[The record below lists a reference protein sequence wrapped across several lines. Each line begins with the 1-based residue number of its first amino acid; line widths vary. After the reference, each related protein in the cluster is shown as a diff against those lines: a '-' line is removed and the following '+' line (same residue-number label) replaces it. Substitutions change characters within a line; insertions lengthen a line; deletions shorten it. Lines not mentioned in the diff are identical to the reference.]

1 MAEEIVIDKSAFFNR
16 LSSFFAAWKAD
27 KRPGHAVFGGVGSIV
42 ILMGKTDE
50 ANSFQKNNAMHFW
63 LLGYEFPATLMV
75 FTTDMMYVVT
85 TAKKG
90 EDWPNTDSAYLSANT
105 GLLNVAKHLEP
116 LKGGKIPVEI
126 LVTSKDPDEKTRSF
140 EKCLE
145 VIKSAGKRVGVLPKD
160 TAAGPFAEDWKRA
173 FANITQDVEEVDI
186 SPALSSAA
194 FSVKDTDELVA
205 IRNASRACS
214 GLMSEYFVDEMS
226 RLLDEE
232 KQMTHKALSM
242 RIDAKIDDAKFFKKL
257 AKLPAEFD
265 PQQIDWAYGPVIQSG
280 GKYDLRLTATSD
292 NSHLQAGIIVAG
304 FGIRYKTYSSII
316 ARTYLVDPSKSQE
329 ANYAFL
335 LNLHD
340 AVMKDVRDG
349 TMAKDLFNKAIGL
362 VRAKKPELESHF
374 VKSVGAGIGI
384 ELRDSNMVLNGKNNK
399 ILKSGMTLSITVG
412 LTDVEELESKD
423 KNNSVYSMIITDT
436 VRVGE
441 NGPHIF
447 TKDAGI
453 DMDSVSFYFGDEE
466 EPQKPAKEKKEVK
479 SSAMTSRNV
488 TRTKLRA
495 ERPTQV
501 NEGAEARRREH
512 QKELATKKTKEGLDR
527 FAGTTGDDNGVTQK
541 RFKRF
546 ESYKRD
552 NQLPTKVKDLTIY
565 VDHKAST
572 VIVPIMGRPVP
583 FHINTIK
590 NASKSDEG
598 EYAYLRINFLSPGQ
612 GVGRKDD
619 QPFEDISAHFLRNL
633 TLRSKDNERLAQ
645 VAQDITEL
653 RKNALRREQEKKE
666 MEDVVE
672 QDKLVEIRNR
682 RPVRLPDV
690 YLRPPL
696 DGKRVPGEVEIHQ
709 NGLRYMSPFRN
720 EHVDVLFSNVKHLF
734 FQPCAHELIVLIH
747 VHLKTPIMIGKRKTR
762 DVQFYREATEMQ
774 FDETGNRRRKH
785 RYGDEEEFE
794 AEQEERRR
802 RAALDREFKAFAEKI
817 ADAGKDEGVDVDI
830 PFREIG
836 FTGVPNRSNVLI
848 QPTTDALVQ
857 LTEPPFLVITLNEIE
872 IAHLERVQFGLKN
885 FDLVFVFKD
894 FHRPPV
900 HVNTIPVESLEGVK
914 DWLDSV
920 DIAFTE
926 GPLNLNWTTI
936 MKTVVSDP
944 YGFFADGGWSFLAA
958 ESDSEGGASDEEESA
973 FELSESELAA
983 ADESSEDDSE
993 FDDDAS
999 AEASEDFSADE
1010 DSGEDWDE
1018 LERKAK
1024 KKDKESGLDDEE
1036 RGKKRKR

>member
-1 MAEEIVIDKSAFFNR
+1 MAEEIVIDKNAFFNR

-27 KRPGHAVFGGVGSIV
+27 KRSGHAAFGGVGSIV

-75 FTTDMMYVVT
+75 FTTDMMYV
-85 TAKKG
+85 
-90 EDWPNTDSAYLSANT
+90 PNADSTYLSTNT
-105 GLLNVAKHLEP
+105 GLLIVAKHLEP

-145 VIKSAGKRVGVLPKD
+145 VIKNAGKRVGVLPKD

-412 LTDVEELESKD
+412 LTDVEDLESKD
-423 KNNSVYSMIITDT
+423 KNNTVYSMIITDT

-447 TKDAGI
+447 TKEAGI

-479 SSAMTSRNV
+479 SSAMASRNV

-541 RFKRF
+541 KFKRF

-958 ESDSEGGASDEEESA
+958 ESDSEDGASDEEESA

-1024 KKDKESGLDDEE
+1024 KKDRESGLDDEE

>member
-412 LTDVEELESKD
+412 LTDVEELETKD
-423 KNNSVYSMIITDT
+423 KNNAVYSMIITDT

-1024 KKDKESGLDDEE
+1024 KKDRESGLDDEE

>member
-1 MAEEIVIDKSAFFNR
+1 MADKIAIDKNTFFNH
-16 LSSFFAAWKAD
+16 LSNFYASWKSD
-27 KRPGHAVFGGVGSIV
+27 KRSGNALFGGAGSIV
-42 ILMGKTDE
+42 ILMGKTKSDE
-50 ANSFQKNNAMHFW
+50 SSFQKNNAMHFW
-63 LLGYEFPATLMV
+63 LLGYEFPATLFV
-75 FTTDMMYVVT
+75 LTTEAIYVVT
-85 TAKKG
+85 TVKKA
-90 EDWPNTDSAYLSANT
+90 EL
-105 GLLNVAKHLEP
+105 LEP
-116 LKGGKIPVEI
+116 LKGGKIPVEL
-126 LVTSKDPDEKTRSF
+126 LVTTKDPESKTKAF
-140 EKCLE
+140 EKCLD
-145 VIKSAGKRVGVLPKD
+145 VIKGAGKKVGTLPKD
-160 TAAGPFAEDWKRA
+160 TTTGPFADDWKRA
-173 FANITQDVEEVDI
+173 FSEISKDVEEVDI
-186 SPALSSAA
+186 TPALSSAFA
-194 FSVKDTDELVA
+194 IKDPEELVS

-214 GLMSEYFVDEMS
+214 GLMSGYFVEEMS

-232 KQMTHKALSM
+232 KQITHKALAAKV
-242 RIDAKIDDAKFFKKL
+242 DAKIDDSKFFNKL
-257 AKLPAEFD
+257 ARLPSEFD
-265 PQQIDWAYGPVIQSG
+265 AEQIDWAYGPVVQSG
-280 GKYDLRLTATSD
+280 GAYDLKLTATSD
-292 NSHLQAGIIVAG
+292 GNNLKPGIILSS
-304 FGIRYKTYSSII
+304 FGIRYKTYNSLIG
-316 ARTYLVDPSKSQE
+316 RTYLVDPSKSQE

-340 AVMKDVRDG
+340 AVMKEIRDG
-349 TMAKDLFNKAIGL
+349 VVAKDLYNKALSL
-362 VRAKKPELESHF
+362 VRSKKPELENHLT
-374 VKSVGAGIGI
+374 KNIGAGIGI
-384 ELRDSNMVLNGKNNK
+384 ELRDANMILNAKNTRVLKN
-399 ILKSGMTLSITVG
+399 GMTLAISIG
-412 LTDVEELESKD
+412 LTDVKDTDSKS
-423 KNNSVYSMIITDT
+423 KGNHVYSMVITDT
-436 VRVGE
+436 IRVGE
-441 NGPHIF
+441 SGPHIF

-466 EPQKPAKEKKEVK
+466 EPEKPVKEKKEAK
-479 SSAMTSRNV
+479 SSAIASRNV

-495 ERPTQV
+495 ERPTQI

-512 QKELATKKTKEGLDR
+512 QKELAGKKTKEGLER
-527 FAGTTGDDNGVTQK
+527 FTGTTGDDNGVAQK
-541 RFKRF
+541 KFKRF

-552 NQLPTKVKDLTIY
+552 NQLPPKVKDLTVY

-619 QPFEDISAHFLRNL
+619 QPFEDPSAHFVRNL
-633 TLRSKDNERLAQ
+633 TLRSKNNDRLAQ

-653 RKNALRREQEKKE
+653 RKTALRREQEKKE
-666 MEDVVE
+666 LEDVVE

-682 RPVRLPDV
+682 RPVKLPDV

-709 NGLRYMSPFRN
+709 NGLRYLSPFRS

-857 LTEPPFLVITLNEIE
+857 LTEPPFMVITLNEIE

-894 FHRPPV
+894 FHRAPV
-900 HVNTIPVESLEGVK
+900 HVNTIPVEALEGVK

-920 DIAFTE
+920 DVAYTE

-958 ESDSEGGASDEEESA
+958 ESDSEGSEEEEESA
-973 FELSESELAA
+973 FELSDSELA
-983 ADESSEDDSE
+983 ADESSEEDSE
-993 FDDDAS
+993 FDEDAS
-999 AEASEDFSADE
+999 ADGSEEDFSGDE
-1010 DSGEDWDE
+1010 ESGEDWDE
-1018 LERKAK
+1018 LEKKAK
-1024 KKDKESGLDDEE
+1024 RQDKEVRLDEDD
-1036 RGKKRKR
+1036 RGTKRKR

>member
-1 MAEEIVIDKSAFFNR
+1 MAEEIAVDKNAFFNR
-16 LSSFFAAWKAD
+16 LSNFYATWKAD
-27 KRPGHAVFGGVGSIV
+27 KRSGNALFGGAGSIV

-50 ANSFQKNNAMHFW
+50 QNSFQKHSAMHFW
-63 LLGYEFPATLMV
+63 LLGYEFPATLLV
-75 FTTDMMYVVT
+75 LTTEAIYVVT
-85 TAKKG
+85 TAKK
-90 EDWPNTDSAYLSANT
+90 
-105 GLLNVAKHLEP
+105 AKHLEP

-126 LVTSKDPDEKTRSF
+126 LVTTKDPESKNKAF
-140 EKCLE
+140 EKCLD
-145 VIKSAGKRVGVLPKD
+145 VIKGAGAKVGTLPKD
-160 TAAGPFAEDWKRA
+160 NASGPFADEWRRA
-173 FANITQDVEEVDI
+173 FADASKEMEEVDI
-186 SPALSSAA
+186 TPALSSAA
-194 FSVKDTDELVA
+194 FSIKDPEELVS

-232 KQMTHKALSM
+232 KQMTHKGLAAKV
-242 RIDAKIDDAKFFKKL
+242 DAKIDEAKFFNKL
-257 AKLPAEFD
+257 ARLPAEFD
-265 PQQIDWAYGPVIQSG
+265 ARQIDWAYGPVIQSG
-280 GKYDLRLTATSD
+280 GAYDLKLTATSD
-292 NSHLQAGIIVAG
+292 SNNLEPGIILSS
-304 FGIRYKTYSSII
+304 FGIRYKTYSSLIG
-316 ARTYLVDPSKSQE
+316 RTYLVDPSKSQE

-335 LNLHD
+335 LNLHET
-340 AVMKDVRDG
+340 VMKEIRDG
-349 TMAKDLFNKAIGL
+349 AVAKNLYNKTIGL
-362 VRAKKPELESHF
+362 VRSKKPELEGHF
-374 VKSVGAGIGI
+374 VKNIGAGIGI
-384 ELRDSNMVLNGKNNK
+384 ELRDANMVLNAKNSRV
-399 ILKSGMTLSITVG
+399 LKNGMTLSITVG
-412 LTDVEELESKD
+412 LTDVKDPDSKGT
-423 KNNSVYSMIITDT
+423 KNGVYSMVITDT

-466 EPQKPAKEKKEVK
+466 EPQKPAKEKKEAK
-479 SSAMTSRNV
+479 PSAIASRNV

-495 ERPTQV
+495 ERPTQI

-512 QKELATKKTKEGLDR
+512 QKELASKKTKEGLER
-527 FAGTTGDDNGVTQK
+527 FTGTTGDNNGVAQK
-541 RFKRF
+541 KFKRF

-552 NQLPTKVKDLTIY
+552 NQLPAKVKDLTVY

-583 FHINTIK
+583 FHINAIK

-619 QPFEDISAHFLRNL
+619 QPFEDLSAHFVRNL
-633 TLRSKDNERLAQ
+633 TLRSKNNDRLAQ

-653 RKNALRREQEKKE
+653 RKTALRREQEKKE
-666 MEDVVE
+666 MEDVIE

-682 RPVRLPDV
+682 RPVKLPDV

-709 NGLRYMSPFRN
+709 NGLRYLSPFRN

-802 RAALDREFKAFAEKI
+802 RAALDREFKAFAEKV

-857 LTEPPFLVITLNEIE
+857 LTEPPFMVITLNEIE
-872 IAHLERVQFGLKN
+872 IAHLERVQQFGLKN
-885 FDLVFVFKD
+885 FDMVFVFKD

-900 HVNTIPVESLEGVK
+900 HVNTIPVEALEGVK

-920 DIAFTE
+920 DIAYTE

-944 YGFFADGGWSFLAA
+944 YGFFADGGWSFLSAD
-958 ESDSEGGASDEEESA
+958 SDSEGGSEEEEESA
-973 FELSESELAA
+973 FELSDSELA
-983 ADESSEDDSE
+983 ADESSEEDSE
-993 FDDDAS
+993 YDDDAS
-999 AEASEDFSADE
+999 ADASEDLSGDE
-1010 DSGEDWDE
+1010 ESGEDWDE
-1018 LERKAK
+1018 LEKKAK
-1024 KKDKESGLDDEE
+1024 RKDKESALDDDE
-1036 RGKKRKR
+1036 RGTKRKR

>member
-1 MAEEIVIDKSAFFNR
+1 MAEEIIIDRSTFFRR
-16 LSSFFAAWKAD
+16 LSSFYSLWKTE
-27 KRPGHAVFGGVGSIV
+27 KRSGHTVFGGVGSII

-75 FTTDMMYVVT
+75 FTTEMMYVVT
-85 TAKKG
+85 TAKK
-90 EDWPNTDSAYLSANT
+90 
-105 GLLNVAKHLEP
+105 AKHLEP
-116 LKGGKIPVEI
+116 LKDGKIPVEI
-126 LVTSKDPDEKTRSF
+126 LITSKDPEEKAKSF
-140 EKCLE
+140 EKCLGA
-145 VIKSAGKRVGVLPKD
+145 IKNSGKKVGVLPKD
-160 TAAGPFAEDWKRA
+160 TATGPFAEDWKSA
-173 FANITQDVEEVDI
+173 FANISQDIEEVDI
-186 SPALSSAA
+186 SSALSSTA
-194 FSVKDTDELVA
+194 FSIKDTDELVS

-214 GLMSEYFVDEMS
+214 GLMSDYFVDEMS

-232 KQMTHKALSM
+232 RQMTHKELSM
-242 RIDAKIDDAKFFKKL
+242 RLDAKIDDSKFFSKL

-280 GKYDLRLTATSD
+280 GKYDLKLTAVPD
-292 NSHLQAGIIVAG
+292 NRNLRPGIIIAG
-304 FGIRYKTYSSII
+304 FGIRYKTYSSLI
-316 ARTYLVDPSKSQE
+316 ARTYLVDPTKSQE
-329 ANYAFL
+329 ANYALL
-335 LNLHD
+335 LNIHETIL
-340 AVMKDVRDG
+340 KDVRDG
-349 TMAKDLFNKAIGL
+349 TIAKDLFNKALNLI
-362 VRAKKPELESHF
+362 RTRKPELEAHF
-374 VKSVGAGIGI
+374 IKSVGAGIGI
-384 ELRDSNMVLNGKNNK
+384 ELRDGNMVITGKNNRV
-399 ILKSGMTLSITVG
+399 LKSGMTLSISVG
-412 LTDVEELESKD
+412 LTDVQDPSSKVD
-423 KNNSVYSMIITDT
+423 GSSLYSMIITDT
-436 VRVGE
+436 VRVGD
-441 NGPHIF
+441 NGPHVF
-447 TKDAGI
+447 TKDAGV
-453 DMDSVSFYFGDEE
+453 DMDS
-466 EPQKPAKEKKEVK
+466 
-479 SSAMTSRNV
+479 
-488 TRTKLRA
+488 LRA

-512 QKELATKKTKEGLDR
+512 QKELASKKTKEGLDR
-527 FAGTTGDDNGVTQK
+527 FAGTTGDDNGITQK
-541 RFKRF
+541 KFKRF

-552 NQLPTKVKDLTIY
+552 NQLPTKVKDLIVY
-565 VDHKAST
+565 VDQKAST

-583 FHINTIK
+583 FHVNTIK

-619 QPFEDISAHFLRNL
+619 QPFEDLSAHFLRNL

-645 VAQDITEL
+645 IAQDITEL

-672 QDKLVEIRNR
+672 QDKLIEIRNR
-682 RPVRLPDV
+682 RPVKLPDV

-857 LTEPPFLVITLNEIE
+857 LTEPPFLVITLSEIE

-885 FDLVFVFKD
+885 FDLVFVLKD

-900 HVNTIPVESLEGVK
+900 HINTIPVESLEGVK

-920 DIAFTE
+920 EIAFTE

-958 ESDSEGGASDEEESA
+958 ESDSEDGSEEEEESA

-983 ADESSEDDSE
+983 GDESSEDESD

-999 AEASEDFSADE
+999 AEASDDFSADE
-1010 DSGEDWDE
+1010 ESGEDWDE
-1018 LERKAK
+1018 LEKKAK
-1024 KKDKESGLDDEE
+1024 KKDKESGLHDDE
-1036 RGKKRKR
+1036 RIKKRKR

>member
-126 LVTSKDPDEKTRSF
+126 LVTSKDPEEKSRSF

-145 VIKSAGKRVGVLPKD
+145 VIKNAGKRVGVLPKD

-340 AVMKDVRDG
+340 TVMKDVRDG

-423 KNNSVYSMIITDT
+423 KNTAVYSMIITDT

-479 SSAMTSRNV
+479 SNAMTSRNV

-541 RFKRF
+541 KFKRF

-1024 KKDKESGLDDEE
+1024 KKDRESGLDDEE

>member
-1 MAEEIVIDKSAFFNR
+1 MADKIAIDKNTFFNH
-16 LSSFFAAWKAD
+16 LSNFYASWKAD
-27 KRPGHAVFGGVGSIV
+27 KRSGNTLFGGAGSIV
-42 ILMGKTDE
+42 ILMGKTKSDE
-50 ANSFQKNNAMHFW
+50 SSFQKNNAMHFW
-63 LLGYEFPATLMV
+63 LLGYEFPATLFV
-75 FTTDMMYVVT
+75 LTTEAIYVVT
-85 TAKKG
+85 TAKKA
-90 EDWPNTDSAYLSANT
+90 EL
-105 GLLNVAKHLEP
+105 LEP
-116 LKGGKIPVEI
+116 LKGGKIPVEL
-126 LVTSKDPDEKTRSF
+126 LVTTKDPESKTKAF

-145 VIKSAGKRVGVLPKD
+145 VIKGAGKKVGTLPKD
-160 TAAGPFAEDWKRA
+160 TTTGPFADDWKRT
-173 FANITQDVEEVDI
+173 FSEISKEVEEVDI
-186 SPALSSAA
+186 TPALSSAFA
-194 FSVKDTDELVA
+194 IKDPEELVS

-226 RLLDEE
+226 QLLDEE
-232 KQMTHKALSM
+232 KQITHKALAGKV
-242 RIDAKIDDAKFFKKL
+242 DAKIDDSKFFNKL
-257 AKLPAEFD
+257 ARLPSEFD
-265 PQQIDWAYGPVIQSG
+265 AEQIDWAYGPVVQSG
-280 GKYDLRLTATSD
+280 GAYDLKLTATSD
-292 NSHLQAGIIVAG
+292 GNNLKPGIILSS
-304 FGIRYKTYSSII
+304 FGIRYKTYNSLIG
-316 ARTYLVDPSKSQE
+316 RTYLVDPSKSQE

-340 AVMKDVRDG
+340 AVMKEIRDG
-349 TMAKDLFNKAIGL
+349 VVAKDLYNKALSL
-362 VRAKKPELESHF
+362 VRSKKPELENHLT
-374 VKSVGAGIGI
+374 KNIGAGIGI
-384 ELRDSNMVLNGKNNK
+384 ELRDANMILNAKNNRV
-399 ILKSGMTLSITVG
+399 LKNGMTLAITIG
-412 LTDVEELESKD
+412 LTDVKDTDSKS
-423 KNNSVYSMIITDT
+423 KGNNVYSMVITDT

-441 NGPHIF
+441 SGPHIF

-466 EPQKPAKEKKEVK
+466 EPEKPIKEKKESK
-479 SSAMTSRNV
+479 SSAVASRNV

-495 ERPTQV
+495 ERPTQI

-512 QKELATKKTKEGLDR
+512 QKELAGKKTKEGLER
-527 FAGTTGDDNGVTQK
+527 FAGTTGDDNGVAQK
-541 RFKRF
+541 KFKRF

-552 NQLPTKVKDLTIY
+552 NQLPPKVKDLTVY
-565 VDHKAST
+565 VDHKAAT

-619 QPFEDISAHFLRNL
+619 QPFEDPSAHFVRNL
-633 TLRSKDNERLAQ
+633 TLRSKNNDRMAQ

-653 RKNALRREQEKKE
+653 RKTALRREQEKKE
-666 MEDVVE
+666 LEDVVE

-682 RPVRLPDV
+682 RPVKLPDV

-709 NGLRYMSPFRN
+709 NGLRYLSPFRS

-857 LTEPPFLVITLNEIE
+857 LTEPPFMVITLNEIE

-894 FHRPPV
+894 FHRAPV
-900 HVNTIPVESLEGVK
+900 HVNTIPVEALEGVK

-920 DIAFTE
+920 DIAYTE

-958 ESDSEGGASDEEESA
+958 ESDSEGSDEEEESA
-973 FELSESELAA
+973 FELSDSELA
-983 ADESSEDDSE
+983 ADESSEEDSE
-993 FDDDAS
+993 YDEDAS
-999 AEASEDFSADE
+999 ADGSEAEFSGDE
-1010 DSGEDWDE
+1010 ESGEDWDE
-1018 LERKAK
+1018 LEKKAK
-1024 KKDKESGLDDEE
+1024 RQDKETRMDDDD
-1036 RGKKRKR
+1036 RGTKRKR

>member
-1 MAEEIVIDKSAFFNR
+1 MAEEIVIDKNAFFNR
-16 LSSFFAAWKAD
+16 LSSFYSAWKAD
-27 KRPGHAVFGGVGSIV
+27 KRSGELVFGGVGSIV

-63 LLGYEFPATLMV
+63 LLGYEFPATLLI
-75 FTTDMMYVVT
+75 FTAETMYVVT
-85 TAKKG
+85 TAKK
-90 EDWPNTDSAYLSANT
+90 
-105 GLLNVAKHLEP
+105 AKHLEP

-126 LVTSKDPDEKTRSF
+126 LVVTKDPAEKTKTF
-140 EKCLE
+140 EKCLTAM
-145 VIKSAGKRVGVLPKD
+145 KDSGKKIGILPKD
-160 TAAGPFAEDWKRA
+160 TTTGPFAEDWKRA
-173 FANITQDVEEVDI
+173 YAGISQEVEEIDI

-194 FSVKDTDELVA
+194 FSVKDTDELVS

-232 KQMTHKALSM
+232 KYMTHKALSM
-242 RIDAKIDDAKFFKKL
+242 RIDAKIDDAKFFNKL

-280 GKYDLRLTATSD
+280 GKYDLKLTAVSD
-292 NSHLQAGIIVAG
+292 NNNLKPGIIIAS
-304 FGIRYKTYSSII
+304 FGIRYKTYSSAI
-316 ARTYLVDPSKSQE
+316 ARTYLVDPTKSQE
-329 ANYAFL
+329 TNYGFL
-335 LNLHD
+335 LTIHD
-340 AVMKDVRDG
+340 AVLKDIRDG
-349 TMAKDLFNKAIGL
+349 TVAKDLFNKAIGL
-362 VRAKKPELESHF
+362 VRSKKPELESSF

-384 ELRDSNMVLNGKNNK
+384 ELRDANMVLNSKNNRV
-399 ILKSGMTLSITVG
+399 LKSGMTLSIAIG
-412 LTDVEELESKD
+412 FAGVEDPDSKS
-423 KNNSVYSMIITDT
+423 KHGAVYSMLITDT

-441 NGPHIF
+441 NGPHVF

-466 EPQKPAKEKKEVK
+466 EPQKAAKETKETK
-479 SSAMTSRNV
+479 SSAIANKNV

-512 QKELATKKTKEGLDR
+512 QKELAGKKTKEGLDR
-527 FAGTTGDDNGVTQK
+527 YAGTTGDENGVTQK
-541 RFKRF
+541 KFKRF

-552 NQLPTKVKDLTIY
+552 NQLPTRVKDLTIY
-565 VDHKAST
+565 VDQKAST

-619 QPFEDISAHFLRNL
+619 QPFEDLSAHFLRNL
-633 TLRSKDNERLAQ
+633 TLRSKDNNRLAQ
-645 VAQDITEL
+645 VAQDITDL

-672 QDKLVEIRNR
+672 QDKLIEIRNR
-682 RPVRLPDV
+682 RPVKLPDV

-936 MKTVVSDP
+936 IKTVVSDP

-958 ESDSEGGASDEEESA
+958 ESDSEGGSDADQESA

-999 AEASEDFSADE
+999 AEASEDFSADDDE
-1010 DSGEDWDE
+1010 SGEDWDE
-1018 LERKAK
+1018 LEKKAK
-1024 KKDKESGLDDEE
+1024 KKDREAGLDDED
-1036 RGKKRKR
+1036 RSKKRKR

>member
-423 KNNSVYSMIITDT
+423 KNNAVYSMIITDT

-572 VIVPIMGRPVP
+572 
-583 FHINTIK
+583 
-590 NASKSDEG
+590 
-598 EYAYLRINFLSPGQ
+598 
-612 GVGRKDD
+612 
-619 QPFEDISAHFLRNL
+619 
-633 TLRSKDNERLAQ
+633 
-645 VAQDITEL
+645 
-653 RKNALRREQEKKE
+653 
-666 MEDVVE
+666 
-672 QDKLVEIRNR
+672 
-682 RPVRLPDV
+682 
-690 YLRPPL
+690 
-696 DGKRVPGEVEIHQ
+696 
-709 NGLRYMSPFRN
+709 
-720 EHVDVLFSNVKHLF
+720 
-734 FQPCAHELIVLIH
+734 PCAHELIVLIH

>member
-1 MAEEIVIDKSAFFNR
+1 MAEKIAIDKNTFFNH
-16 LSSFFAAWKAD
+16 LSNFYASWKAD
-27 KRPGHAVFGGVGSIV
+27 KRSGNTLFGGAGSIV
-42 ILMGKTDE
+42 ILMGKTKSDE
-50 ANSFQKNNAMHFW
+50 SSFQKNNAMHFW
-63 LLGYEFPATLMV
+63 LLGYEFPATLFV
-75 FTTDMMYVVT
+75 LTTEAIYVVT
-85 TAKKG
+85 TAKKA
-90 EDWPNTDSAYLSANT
+90 EL
-105 GLLNVAKHLEP
+105 LEP
-116 LKGGKIPVEI
+116 LKGGKIPVEL
-126 LVTSKDPDEKTRSF
+126 LVTTKDPESKTKAF

-145 VIKSAGKRVGVLPKD
+145 VIKGAGKKVGTLPKD
-160 TAAGPFAEDWKRA
+160 TTTGPFADDWKRA
-173 FANITQDVEEVDI
+173 FSEVSKEVEEVDI
-186 SPALSSAA
+186 TPALSSAFA
-194 FSVKDTDELVA
+194 IKDPEELVS

-214 GLMSEYFVDEMS
+214 GLMSSYFVEEMS

-232 KQMTHKALSM
+232 KQITHKALAAKV
-242 RIDAKIDDAKFFKKL
+242 DAKIDDSKFFNKL
-257 AKLPAEFD
+257 ARLPSEFD
-265 PQQIDWAYGPVIQSG
+265 AEQIDWAYGPVVQSG
-280 GKYDLRLTATSD
+280 GAYDLKLTATSD
-292 NSHLQAGIIVAG
+292 GNNLKPGIILSS
-304 FGIRYKTYSSII
+304 FGIRYKTYNSLIG
-316 ARTYLVDPSKSQE
+316 RTYLVDPSKSQE

-340 AVMKDVRDG
+340 AVMKEIRDG
-349 TMAKDLFNKAIGL
+349 VVAKDLYNKALSL
-362 VRAKKPELESHF
+362 VRSKKPELENHLT
-374 VKSVGAGIGI
+374 KNIGAGIGI
-384 ELRDSNMVLNGKNNK
+384 ELRDANMILNAKNNRV
-399 ILKSGMTLSITVG
+399 LKNGMTLAITIG
-412 LTDVEELESKD
+412 LTDVKDTDSKSKGSD
-423 KNNSVYSMIITDT
+423 VYSMVITDT

-441 NGPHIF
+441 SGPHIF

-466 EPQKPAKEKKEVK
+466 EPEKPVKEKKESK
-479 SSAMTSRNV
+479 SSAIASRNV

-495 ERPTQV
+495 ERPTQI

-512 QKELATKKTKEGLDR
+512 QKELAGKKTKEGLDR
-527 FAGTTGDDNGVTQK
+527 FAGTTGDDNGVAQK
-541 RFKRF
+541 KFKRF

-552 NQLPTKVKDLTIY
+552 NQLPPKVKDLTVY
-565 VDHKAST
+565 VDHKAAT

-619 QPFEDISAHFLRNL
+619 QPFEDPSAHFVRNL
-633 TLRSKDNERLAQ
+633 TLRSKNNDRLAQ

-653 RKNALRREQEKKE
+653 RKTALRREQEKKE
-666 MEDVVE
+666 LEDVVE

-682 RPVRLPDV
+682 RPVKLPDV

-709 NGLRYMSPFRN
+709 NGLRYLSPFRS

-857 LTEPPFLVITLNEIE
+857 LTEPPFMVITLNEIE

-894 FHRPPV
+894 FHRAPV
-900 HVNTIPVESLEGVK
+900 HVNTIPVEALEGVK

-944 YGFFADGGWSFLAA
+944 YGFFTDGGWSFLAA
-958 ESDSEGGASDEEESA
+958 ESDSEGSDEEEESA
-973 FELSESELAA
+973 FELSDSELA
-983 ADESSEDDSE
+983 ADESSEEDSE
-993 FDDDAS
+993 YDEDAS
-999 AEASEDFSADE
+999 ADGSEEDFSGDE
-1010 DSGEDWDE
+1010 ESGEDWDE
-1018 LERKAK
+1018 LEKKAK
-1024 KKDKESGLDDEE
+1024 RQDKEARMDEDD
-1036 RGKKRKR
+1036 RGTKRKR

>member
-1 MAEEIVIDKSAFFNR
+1 MAEEILIDRNTFFTR
-16 LSSFFAAWKAD
+16 LSSLYTAWKAD
-27 KRPGHAVFGGVGSIV
+27 KRSGNASFGGVSSII

-63 LLGYEFPATLMV
+63 LLGYEFPATLLV
-75 FTTDMMYVVT
+75 FTTEVVYVVT
-85 TAKKG
+85 TAKK
-90 EDWPNTDSAYLSANT
+90 
-105 GLLNVAKHLEP
+105 AKHLEP
-116 LKGGKIPVEI
+116 LRGGKFPVEI
-126 LVTSKDPDEKTRSF
+126 LVTSKDPEEKMKSF
-140 EKCLE
+140 EKCIE
-145 VIKSAGKRVGVLPKD
+145 VIKNAGKRVGILARD
-160 TAAGPFAEDWKRA
+160 TTTGPFAEDWRKA
-173 FANITQDVEEVDI
+173 YTAVSKDVEEVDI
-186 SPALSSAA
+186 SPALSAA
-194 FSVKDTDELVA
+194 FSVKDTDELVS
-205 IRNASRACS
+205 IRNASRACT

-242 RIDAKIDDAKFFKKL
+242 RIDAKIDDAKFFNKL
-257 AKLPAEFD
+257 GKLPAEFD

-280 GKYDLRLTATSD
+280 GKYDLKLTAASD
-292 NSHLQAGIIVAG
+292 SNNLQPGIIIAG
-304 FGIRYKTYSSII
+304 FGIRYKTYSSLI
-316 ARTYLVDPSKSQE
+316 ARTYLVDPSKAQE
-329 ANYAFL
+329 SNYAFL
-335 LNLHD
+335 LNIRETI
-340 AVMKDVRDG
+340 MKEVRDG
-349 TMAKDLFNKAIGL
+349 TVGKDLYNKAVSL
-362 VRAKKPELESHF
+362 VRAKRPELEAHF
-374 VKSVGAGIGI
+374 LKTVGAGIGI
-384 ELRDSNMVLNGKNNK
+384 ELRDANMVLNSKNEK
-399 ILKSGMTLSITVG
+399 VLKSGMTFSITVG
-412 LTDVEELESKD
+412 LTDVEESNTKD
-423 KNNSVYSMIITDT
+423 KKNAIYSMVITDT
-436 VRVGE
+436 VRVGDT
-441 NGPHIF
+441 GPLVF
-447 TKDAGI
+447 TKEAGV

-466 EPQKPAKEKKEVK
+466 EPQKPVKEKKESK
-479 SSAMTSRNV
+479 PNAIANRNV

-495 ERPTQV
+495 ERPTQI

-541 RFKRF
+541 KFKRF

-552 NQLPTKVKDLTIY
+552 NQLPTKVKDLIVY
-565 VDHKAST
+565 VDQKAAT

-619 QPFEDISAHFLRNL
+619 QPFEDLSAHFLRNL
-633 TLRSKDNERLAQ
+633 TLRSKDNDRLAQ

-682 RPVRLPDV
+682 RPVKLPDV

-857 LTEPPFLVITLNEIE
+857 LTEPPFLAITLNEVE

-894 FHRPPV
+894 FHRAPV
-900 HVNTIPVESLEGVK
+900 HINTIPVESLEGVK

-958 ESDSEGGASDEEESA
+958 ESDSEGGSDEEEESA

-999 AEASEDFSADE
+999 AEATDDFSADE
-1010 DSGEDWDE
+1010 ESGEDWDE
-1018 LERKAK
+1018 LELRAK
-1024 KKDKESGLDDEE
+1024 KKDRESGLDDED

>member
-1 MAEEIVIDKSAFFNR
+1 MAEEIVIDKTLFFNR
-16 LSSFFAAWKAD
+16 LSSFYAAWRAD
-27 KRPGHAVFGGVGSIV
+27 KRSSHPTFGGVGSIV

-50 ANSFQKNNAMHFW
+50 ANTFQKNNAMHFW
-63 LLGYEFPATLMV
+63 LLGYEFPATLLV
-75 FTTDMMYVVT
+75 FTLEAVYVVT
-85 TAKKG
+85 TAKK
-90 EDWPNTDSAYLSANT
+90 
-105 GLLNVAKHLEP
+105 AKHLEP
-116 LKGGKIPVEI
+116 LRGGKIPVEI
-126 LVTSKDPDEKTRSF
+126 LVTTKDPEGKLRSF
-140 EKCLE
+140 EKCIE
-145 VIKSAGKRVGVLPKD
+145 VIRSAGNKVGVLPKD
-160 TAAGPFAEDWKRA
+160 TTAGPFAEDWKRT
-173 FANITQDVEEVDI
+173 FATLSGEIEEVDI
-186 SPALSSAA
+186 SPALSAA
-194 FSVKDTDELVA
+194 FAVKDTDELVS

-214 GLMSEYFVDEMS
+214 GLMSEYFVEEMS

-232 KQMTHKALSM
+232 KQMTHKALSA
-242 RIDAKIDDAKFFKKL
+242 RVDAKIDDAKFFNKL
-257 AKLPAEFD
+257 GKLPAEFD
-265 PQQIDWAYGPVIQSG
+265 AQQIDWAYGPVIQSG
-280 GKYDLRLTATSD
+280 GKYDLRLTAVSD
-292 NSHLQAGIIVAG
+292 NNNLEPGIIIAG
-304 FGIRYKTYSSII
+304 FGIRYKTYSSMI

-329 ANYAFL
+329 TNYAFL
-335 LNLHD
+335 LALHE
-340 AVMKDVRDG
+340 AVMRDVRDG
-349 TMAKDLFNKAIGL
+349 TIAKDLYNKAISL
-362 VRAKKPELESHF
+362 IRTKKPELESHF

-384 ELRDSNMVLNGKNNK
+384 ELRDPNMVLNGKNSRT
-399 ILKSGMTLSITVG
+399 LKSGMTLSITVG
-412 LTDVEELESKD
+412 LTDVEDPELKGSK
-423 KNNSVYSMIITDT
+423 SSTYSMVITDT

-441 NGPHIF
+441 NGPHVF
-447 TKDAGI
+447 TKDAGL

-466 EPQKPAKEKKEVK
+466 EPQKPIKEKKEAK
-479 SSAMTSRNV
+479 TSAIASRNI

-495 ERPTQV
+495 ERPTQI

-512 QKELATKKTKEGLDR
+512 QKELAAKKTKEGLDR

-541 RFKRF
+541 KFKRF

-552 NQLPTKVKDLTIY
+552 NQLPTKVRDLTIY
-565 VDHKAST
+565 VDQKAST

-619 QPFEDISAHFLRNL
+619 QPFEDLSAHFLRNL

-672 QDKLVEIRNR
+672 QDKLIEIRNR
-682 RPVRLPDV
+682 RPVKLPDV

-894 FHRPPV
+894 FHRAPV
-900 HVNTIPVESLEGVK
+900 HINTIPVESLEGVK

-958 ESDSEGGASDEEESA
+958 ESDSEDGSEEEEESA

-999 AEASEDFSADE
+999 AEASDFSAE
-1010 DSGEDWDE
+1010 EESGEDWDE

-1024 KKDKESGLDDEE
+1024 KKDREGGLDDEE
-1036 RGKKRKR
+1036 HGKKRKR

>member
-1 MAEEIVIDKSAFFNR
+1 MAEEIVIDKTLFFNR
-16 LSSFFAAWKAD
+16 LSSFYAAWRAD
-27 KRPGHAVFGGVGSIV
+27 KRSSQPTFGGVGSIV

-50 ANSFQKNNAMHFW
+50 ANTFQKNNAMHFW
-63 LLGYEFPATLMV
+63 LLGYEFPATLLV
-75 FTTDMMYVVT
+75 FTLEAVYVVT
-85 TAKKG
+85 TAKK
-90 EDWPNTDSAYLSANT
+90 
-105 GLLNVAKHLEP
+105 AKHLEP
-116 LKGGKIPVEI
+116 LRGGKIPVEI
-126 LVTSKDPDEKTRSF
+126 LVTTKDPEGKLRSF
-140 EKCLE
+140 EKCTE
-145 VIKSAGKRVGVLPKD
+145 VIRSAGNKVGVLPKD
-160 TAAGPFAEDWKRA
+160 TTAGPFAEDWKRT
-173 FANITQDVEEVDI
+173 FTTLSGEIEEVDI
-186 SPALSSAA
+186 SPALSAA
-194 FSVKDTDELVA
+194 FAVKDTDELVS

-214 GLMSEYFVDEMS
+214 GLMSEYFVEEMS

-232 KQMTHKALSM
+232 KQMTHKALSA
-242 RIDAKIDDAKFFKKL
+242 RVDAKIDDAKFFNKL
-257 AKLPAEFD
+257 GKLPAEFD
-265 PQQIDWAYGPVIQSG
+265 AQQIDWAYGPVIQSG
-280 GKYDLRLTATSD
+280 GKYDLRLTAVSD
-292 NSHLQAGIIVAG
+292 NSNLEPGIIIAG
-304 FGIRYKTYSSII
+304 FGIRYKTYSSMI

-329 ANYAFL
+329 TNYAFL
-335 LNLHD
+335 LALHE
-340 AVMKDVRDG
+340 AVMRDVRDG
-349 TMAKDLFNKAIGL
+349 TIARDLYNKAINL
-362 VRAKKPELESHF
+362 IRTKKPELESHF

-384 ELRDSNMVLNGKNNK
+384 ELRDPNMVLNGKNSRT
-399 ILKSGMTLSITVG
+399 LKSGMTLSITVG
-412 LTDVEELESKD
+412 LTDVEDPEMKGSK
-423 KNNSVYSMIITDT
+423 SSTYSMVITDT

-441 NGPHIF
+441 NGPHVF
-447 TKDAGI
+447 TKDAGL

-466 EPQKPAKEKKEVK
+466 EPQKPIKEKKEAK
-479 SSAMTSRNV
+479 TGAIASRNI

-495 ERPTQV
+495 ERPTQI

-552 NQLPTKVKDLTIY
+552 NQLPTKVRDLTVY
-565 VDHKAST
+565 VDQKAST

-619 QPFEDISAHFLRNL
+619 QPFEDLSAHFLRNL

-672 QDKLVEIRNR
+672 QDKLIEIRNR
-682 RPVRLPDV
+682 RPVKLPDV

-734 FQPCAHELIVLIH
+734 FQPCAHEMIVLIH

-894 FHRPPV
+894 FHRAPV
-900 HVNTIPVESLEGVK
+900 HINTIPVESLEGVK

-958 ESDSEGGASDEEESA
+958 ESDSEDGSEEEEESA

-999 AEASEDFSADE
+999 AEASDFSAE
-1010 DSGEDWDE
+1010 EESGEDWDE

-1024 KKDKESGLDDEE
+1024 KKDREGALDDEE
-1036 RGKKRKR
+1036 HGKKRKR

>member
-27 KRPGHAVFGGVGSIV
+27 KRPGHAAFGGVGSIV

-75 FTTDMMYVVT
+75 FTTDMMYV
-85 TAKKG
+85 
-90 EDWPNTDSAYLSANT
+90 PNAGCAYLSTNA

-126 LVTSKDPDEKTRSF
+126 LVTSKDPDEKSRSF

-145 VIKSAGKRVGVLPKD
+145 VIKNAGKRVGVLPKD

-173 FANITQDVEEVDI
+173 FASITQDVEEVDI

-374 VKSVGAGIGI
+374 VKNVGAGIGI

-412 LTDVEELESKD
+412 LTDVEDLESKD
-423 KNNSVYSMIITDT
+423 KNNTVYSMIITDT

-447 TKDAGI
+447 TKEAGI

-479 SSAMTSRNV
+479 SSAMSGRNV

-541 RFKRF
+541 KFKRF

-565 VDHKAST
+565 VDPKAST

-1024 KKDKESGLDDEE
+1024 KKDRESGLDDEE

>member
-1 MAEEIVIDKSAFFNR
+1 MAEEIIIDKGNFFNR
-16 LSSFFAAWKAD
+16 LSSFYAAWKAD
-27 KRPGHAVFGGVGSIV
+27 RRSGNAVFGGVGSIV

-63 LLGYEFPATLMV
+63 LLGYEFPATLFV
-75 FTTDMMYVVT
+75 FTMEAMYIVT
-85 TAKKG
+85 TVKK
-90 EDWPNTDSAYLSANT
+90 
-105 GLLNVAKHLEP
+105 AKHLEP

-126 LVTSKDPDEKTRSF
+126 LAITKDPEQKTRAF
-140 EKCLE
+140 EKCLD
-145 VIKSAGKRVGVLPKD
+145 VIKGAGKRVGTLPKD
-160 TAAGPFAEDWKRA
+160 TASGPFADEWKRV
-173 FANITQDVEEVDI
+173 FGDISKEVEEVDI
-186 SPALSSAA
+186 APALSSAA
-194 FSVKDTDELVA
+194 FSVKGPEELVC

-226 RLLDEE
+226 QLLDEE
-232 KQMTHKALSM
+232 KKMTHKALAAK
-242 RIDAKIDDAKFFKKL
+242 IDAKIDDAKFFQKL
-257 AKLPAEFD
+257 AKLPPEFD

-280 GKYDLRLTATSD
+280 GNYDLRLTATSD
-292 NSHLQAGIIVAG
+292 SNNLHAGIIIAG

-329 ANYAFL
+329 SNYGFL
-335 LNLHD
+335 LSIHE

-349 TMAKDLFNKAIGL
+349 TVAKDLYNKAIGMI
-362 VRAKKPELESHF
+362 RAKKPDLEKHF
-374 VKSVGAGIGI
+374 LKNIGAGIGI
-384 ELRDSNMVLNGKNNK
+384 ELRDSNMVLNGKNNR
-399 ILKSGMTLSITVG
+399 ILKNGMTLSITIG
-412 LTDVEELESKD
+412 LTDVPDPEPKD
-423 KNNSVYSMIITDT
+423 KKNAVYSMIITDT

-441 NGPHIF
+441 SGPHIF
-447 TKDAGI
+447 TRDAGI
-453 DMDSVSFYFGDEE
+453 DMDSVCFYFGDEE
-466 EPQKPAKEKKEVK
+466 EPEKPAKEKMEMR
-479 SSAMTSRNV
+479 SSAIASKNITK
-488 TRTKLRA
+488 TKLRA

-512 QKELATKKTKEGLDR
+512 QKELAAKKVKEGLER
-527 FAGTTGDDNGVTQK
+527 FAGTTGDANGVTQK
-541 RFKRF
+541 KFKRF

-552 NQLPTKVKDLTIY
+552 NQLPPKVKDLTVY

-619 QPFEDISAHFLRNL
+619 QPFEDLSAHFLRNL

-672 QDKLVEIRNR
+672 QDKLIEIKNR
-682 RPVRLPDV
+682 RPAKLPDV

-709 NGLRYMSPFRN
+709 NGLRYQSPFRN

-734 FQPCAHELIVLIH
+734 FQPCAHELIVIIH

-817 ADAGKDEGVDVDI
+817 SDAGKNEGVDVDI
-830 PFREIG
+830 PFRELG
-836 FTGVPNRSNVLI
+836 FYGVPNRSNVLI

-900 HVNTIPVESLEGVK
+900 HINTIPVESLEPVK

-926 GPLNLNWTTI
+926 GPLNLNWSTI

-944 YGFFADGGWSFLAA
+944 YGFFAEGGWSFLAA
-958 ESDSEGGASDEEESA
+958 ESDSEDGTDEEEESA

-983 ADESSEDDSE
+983 SDESSEDDSD

-999 AEASEDFSADE
+999 AEASEDLSADE
-1010 DSGEDWDE
+1010 EESGEDWDE

-1024 KKDKESGLDDEE
+1024 KKDRESGLDDEE

>member
-1 MAEEIVIDKSAFFNR
+1 MAEEIVIDKTTFFNR
-16 LSSFFAAWKAD
+16 LSSFYNAWKAD
-27 KRPGHAVFGGVGSIV
+27 KRSSHAIFGGVSSIV

-63 LLGYEFPATLMV
+63 LLGYEFPATLLV
-75 FTTDMMYVVT
+75 FTTEVVYVVT
-85 TAKKG
+85 TAKK
-90 EDWPNTDSAYLSANT
+90 
-105 GLLNVAKHLEP
+105 AKHLEP

-126 LVTSKDPDEKTRSF
+126 LVTSKDPEEKMKSF
-140 EKCLE
+140 EKCIE
-145 VIKSAGKRVGVLPKD
+145 VVKSAGKKVGVLPRD
-160 TAAGPFAEDWKRA
+160 TTAGPFAEDWRRA
-173 FANITQDVEEVDI
+173 YSVLSKEVEEVDI
-186 SPALSSAA
+186 SSALSAA
-194 FSVKDTDELVA
+194 LSVKDTDELVS

-232 KQMTHKALSM
+232 KQMSHKALSM
-242 RIDAKIDDAKFFKKL
+242 RIDAKIDDAKFFNKL

-280 GKYDLRLTATSD
+280 GKYDLKLTAVSD
-292 NSHLQAGIIVAG
+292 NNNLQPGIIIAG
-304 FGIRYKTYSSII
+304 FGIRYRTYSSLI
-316 ARTYLVDPSKSQE
+316 ARTYLVDPTKSQE

-335 LNLHD
+335 LNVRE
-340 AVMKDVRDG
+340 AIIKEVRDG
-349 TMAKDLFNKAIGL
+349 TTAKDLYSKAIGL
-362 VRAKKPELESHF
+362 IRTKRPELEAHF
-374 VKSVGAGIGI
+374 LKAVGAGIGI
-384 ELRDSNMVLNGKNNK
+384 ELRDANMVLNGKNDK
-399 ILKSGMTLSITVG
+399 ILKSGMTFAITVG
-412 LTDVEELESKD
+412 LTDVEDPNIKD
-423 KNNSVYSMIITDT
+423 KKRTVYSMVITDT

-441 NGPHIF
+441 TGPLVF
-447 TKDAGI
+447 TKDAGV

-466 EPQKPAKEKKEVK
+466 EPQKPVKEKKEAK
-479 SSAMTSRNV
+479 SSAVANRNV

-495 ERPTQV
+495 ERPTQI

-512 QKELATKKTKEGLDR
+512 QKELAGKKTKEGLDR

-541 RFKRF
+541 KFKRF

-552 NQLPTKVKDLTIY
+552 NQLPTRVKDLTVY
-565 VDHKAST
+565 VDQKAST

-619 QPFEDISAHFLRNL
+619 QPFEDLSAHFLRNL
-633 TLRSKDNERLAQ
+633 TLRSKDNGRLAQ
-645 VAQDITEL
+645 IAQDITEL

-672 QDKLVEIRNR
+672 QDKLIEIRNR
-682 RPVRLPDV
+682 RPVKLPDV

-857 LTEPPFLVITLNEIE
+857 LTEPPFLVITLNEVE

-885 FDLVFVFKD
+885 FDLVFVLKD
-894 FHRPPV
+894 FHRAPV
-900 HVNTIPVESLEGVK
+900 HINTIPVESLEGVK

-958 ESDSEGGASDEEESA
+958 ESDSEGGSDEDEESA

-999 AEASEDFSADE
+999 AEESDDFSADE

-1018 LERKAK
+1018 LELKAK
-1024 KKDKESGLDDEE
+1024 KKDRESGLEDED